1 MSFRLQIENRS
12 QDRKNAGSIEMRD
25 IAKTMKENREDPEK
39 GKDVMIVLEE
49 RAHLLRDVI
58 RKRKIRKDQDRDR
71 DRDQVLDLKNGIEIA
86 SINTRKRSTI
96 VTERKNLIVVK
107 KGAEAGVLTLTHVVL
122 LLNRR
127 GLTGRRRK

>member
-1 MSFRLQIENRS
+1 
-12 QDRKNAGSIEMRD
+12 MRD

-58 RKRKIRKDQDRDR
+58 RKRKIRKDR

-86 SINTRKRSTI
+86 SINTRKRSAI

-107 KGAEAGVLTLTHVVL
+107 KGAEAGVLALTHVVL

>member
-58 RKRKIRKDQDRDR
+58 RKRKIRKDR

-86 SINTRKRSTI
+86 SINTRKRSAI

-107 KGAEAGVLTLTHVVL
+107 KGAEAGVLALTHVVL